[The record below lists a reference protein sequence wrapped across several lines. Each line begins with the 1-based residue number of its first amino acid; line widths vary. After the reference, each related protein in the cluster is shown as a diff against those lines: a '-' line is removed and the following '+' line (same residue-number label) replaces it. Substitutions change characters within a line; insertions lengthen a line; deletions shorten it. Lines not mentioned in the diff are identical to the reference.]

1 MAKKPAITG
10 VARPQGFIDDFG
22 KAIGK
27 ALKKPKSVTVNKG
40 PSRKVPTLSNNAPK
54 YGPDP
59 TGGLKGTYRT
69 PIKIS
74 SKPKNYSET
83 YMKGTKEYKEAIRA
97 EKIKSKSLKDVNKY
111 DSARKLRASE
121 YNSARKAE
129 AIVNKDKKKYGFV
142 AAGAEAD
149 YVKKF
154 TKMSPKKVKSGKR

>member
-10 VARPQGFIDDFG
+10 VARPQGFIDDAA

-27 ALKKPKSVTVNKG
+27 ALRKPKSVTVNKI
-40 PSRKVPTLSNNAPK
+40 PP
-54 YGPDP
+54 
-59 TGGLKGTYRT
+59 RT
-69 PIKIS
+69 PPKSKQIIEPNKFGLPRVRQKLVIS

-111 DSARKLRASE
+111 DAARKRRATE

-149 YVKKF
+149 FVKKF
-154 TKMSPKKVKSGKR
+154 IKMDPKKVKSGKR

>member
-10 VARPQGFIDDFG
+10 VARPQGFIDDAA

-27 ALKKPKSVTVNKG
+27 ALRKPKSVTVNKI
-40 PSRKVPTLSNNAPK
+40 PTRKPPKSKGVVELNK
-54 YGPDP
+54 YGMPQYKQK
-59 TGGLKGTYRT
+59 L
-69 PIKIS
+69 IIS

-111 DSARKLRASE
+111 DAARKRRATE

-142 AAGAEAD
+142 AAGSEAD
-149 YVKKF
+149 FVKKF
-154 TKMSPKKVKSGKR
+154 IKMDPKKVKSGKR

>member
-27 ALKKPKSVTVNKG
+27 ALKKPKSVTVNKI
-40 PSRKVPTLSNNAPK
+40 PSRTPAKPVQTF
-54 YGPDP
+54 GPDNF
-59 TGGLKGTYRT
+59 GIYR
-69 PIKIS
+69 PKNKIKIS

-111 DSARKLRASE
+111 DAARKRRATE

-142 AAGAEAD
+142 AAGSEAD
-149 YVKKF
+149 FVKKF
-154 TKMSPKKVKSGKR
+154 IKMDPKKVRSGKR

>member
-54 YGPDP
+54 YRPDP

-83 YMKGTKEYKEAIRA
+83 YMKGTKEYKDAIRA
-97 EKIKSKSLKDVNKY
+97 EKIKGKSLKDVNKY
-111 DSARKLRASE
+111 DAARKRRASE
-121 YNSARKAE
+121 YNSALKAE
-129 AIVNKDKKKYGFV
+129 KVVKAEEKRYGFAV
-142 AAGAEAD
+142 GAEQD

>member
-10 VARPQGFIDDFG
+10 VARPQGFIDDAA

-27 ALKKPKSVTVNKG
+27 ALRKPKSVTVNKI
-40 PSRKVPTLSNNAPK
+40 PT
-54 YGPDP
+54 
-59 TGGLKGTYRT
+59 RT
-69 PIKIS
+69 PPKSKQIIVPNEFGLPRVRQKLVIS

-111 DSARKLRASE
+111 DAARKRRATE

-149 YVKKF
+149 FVKKF
-154 TKMSPKKVKSGKR
+154 IKMSPKKVKSGKR

>member
-10 VARPQGFIDDFG
+10 VARPQGFIDDAA

-27 ALKKPKSVTVNKG
+27 ALKKPKSVTVNK
-40 PSRKVPTLSNNAPK
+40 VPP
-54 YGPDP
+54 
-59 TGGLKGTYRT
+59 RT
-69 PIKIS
+69 PPKSKQVIVPNEFGLPRVRQKLVIS
-74 SKPKNYSET
+74 SKPKNYNET

-111 DSARKLRASE
+111 DAARKRRATE
-121 YNSARKAE
+121 YNSAREAE

-149 YVKKF
+149 FVKKF
-154 TKMSPKKVKSGKR
+154 IKMSPKKVKSGKR

>member
-10 VARPQGFIDDFG
+10 VARPQGFIDDAA

-27 ALKKPKSVTVNKG
+27 ALKKPKSVTVRTVEPLK
-40 PSRKVPTLSNNAPK
+40 APK
-54 YGPDP
+54 SIVSYPSNKYGIN
-59 TGGLKGTYRT
+59 KYRET
-69 PIKIS
+69 VKIN
-74 SKPKNYSET
+74 SKPPYSSTT
-83 YMKGTKEYKEAIRA
+83 YKKGEAGYKSAIRG

-111 DSARKLRASE
+111 DAARKRRATE

-149 YVKKF
+149 FVKKF
-154 TKMSPKKVKSGKR
+154 IKMSPRKVKSGKR